1 MALGDSFDRVAIRLW
16 VLARVENRVG
26 GGGFC
31 SGCWYRGEAG
41 LRW

>member
-1 MALGDSFDRVAIRLW
+1 MVLIELRSGWW
-16 VLARVENRVG
+16 VLAGVENRVG

-31 SGCWYRGEAG
+31 SGCWYWGEVG